1 MKLKNLTTYIIS
13 AILVFAVLYI
23 AAGNL
28 FSGQKNTKTSFALN
42 TYTTI
47 TAYGN
52 GSKNAIQAAASD
64 VAGVEARLSA
74 YIDSSEVSFVNAV
87 QTKNTPIHISDE
99 LFYIIKTALDYS
111 NLSGGLFDI
120 TLKPVSD
127 LWSFSQNPHLPSQS
141 EIDNALA
148 HTGYKNIILNEQD
161 KTITFLKDG
170 MQLDLGAIAKG
181 YSADLA
187 SEAFLKSGVSK
198 AIVDLGGNICLVGK
212 NKSSFGAFWD
222 KHFKTNSSKPWRIG
236 IQTPFAPSG
245 TSCAVI
251 SLKGENNSKTS
262 IVTSGSYERNF
273 TENGVLYHHILDPKT
288 GYPYNGDI
296 ESVTIIGESSM
307 HCDALSTSLFM
318 MDISSALTLVKKHG
332 YDALII
338 DKNKK
343 IHTTLDK
350 SSVEIIDNSYSFS
363 NN

>member
-13 AILVFAVLYI
+13 AILIFAVLY
-23 AAGNL
+23 AVSGNL
-28 FSGQKNTKTSFALN
+28 FLGQKNTKTSFALN

-47 TAYGN
+47 TAYGK
-52 GSKNAIQAAASD
+52 GAKNATENAASE
-64 VAGVEARLSA
+64 VSGVERRLSA

-99 LFYIIKTALDYS
+99 LFYIIKTAIDYS
-111 NLSGGLFDI
+111 SLSDGLFDI

-127 LWSFSQNPHLPSQS
+127 LWSFSQNPRVPSQS
-141 EIDNALA
+141 EIAEALEL
-148 HTGYKNIILNEQD
+148 TGYKNIILNEQD

-181 YSADLA
+181 YSADLS
-187 SEAFLKSGVSK
+187 SEAVLKSGASK
-198 AIVDLGGNICLVGK
+198 AIVDLGGNICLIGK
-212 NKSSFGAFWD
+212 NISSFGAFWD
-222 KHFKTNSSKPWRIG
+222 KHFKTDSQKPWRIG

-245 TSCAVI
+245 TSCAVV
-251 SLKGENNSKTS
+251 SLKNENASKIN
-262 IVTSGSYERNF
+262 IVTSGAYERNF
-273 TENGVLYHHILDPKT
+273 TENGTLYHHILEPRT

-296 ESVTIIGESSM
+296 ESVTIIGQSSM
-307 HCDALSTSLFM
+307 HCDALSTSSFM
-318 MDISSALTLVKKHG
+318 MGIQDALTLVKQCG

-350 SSVEIIDNSYSFS
+350 SSVEIVDSLYSFAD
-363 NN
+363 

>member
-13 AILVFAVLYI
+13 AIIIFALLYI
-23 AAGNL
+23 VTSNL
-28 FSGQKNTKTSFALN
+28 ALGQKNTKTSFALN

-47 TAYGN
+47 TAYGR
-52 GSKNAIQAAASD
+52 GSKIATQSAASN

-74 YIDSSEVSFVNAV
+74 YIDSSEISYVNAI

-111 NLSGGLFDI
+111 NLSNGLFDI

-127 LWSFSQNPHLPSQS
+127 LWSISQNPRVPSQS
-141 EIDNALA
+141 EITEALER
-148 HTGYKNIILNEQD
+148 TGYENIVLNEPD

-187 SEAFLKSGVSK
+187 SEEILKSGVSK
-198 AIVDLGGNICLVGK
+198 AIVDLGGNICIIGQ
-212 NKSSFGAFWD
+212 NRSSFSAFLG
-222 KHFKTNSSKPWRIG
+222 KLFKTNNEKPWRVG
-236 IQTPFAPSG
+236 IQTPFASSG

-251 SLKGENNSKTS
+251 SSKNENASKIS
-262 IVTSGSYERNF
+262 IVTSGAYERNF
-273 TENGVLYHHILDPKT
+273 TEDGVLYHHILDPKT

-307 HCDALSTSLFM
+307 HCDALSTSSFM
-318 MDISSALTLVKKHG
+318 MDIQDALTLVKEQG

-350 SSVEIIDNSYSFS
+350 SSVEIIDNSYSFA
-363 NN
+363 N